1 MVEAMRK
8 VLSVNQFNKLNE
20 ELDKVKYKCKCG
32 HRVVIPYFMDKN
44 IKVVFSGRDEPLPK
58 KVIETRDKL
67 VEMTKDNTGGIFKQT
82 MS

>member
-8 VLSVNQFNKLNE
+8 ILSINEFNKLSN

-44 IKVVFSGRDEPLPK
+44 ICSWCHRYVFKSKEAEFKYRLKE
-58 KVIETRDKL
+58 KL
-67 VEMTKDNTGGIFKQT
+67 K
-82 MS
+82 